1 LGCGGT
7 TLAVSAQSISSET
20 AWSDSGG
27 GVSDFFALPSWQ
39 SAANVPPPSTQGGG
53 RGVPDV
59 SGDADPN
66 TGYQIRVDGAAMVAG
81 GTSAVAP
88 LWAALIALMNQA
100 RGRSLGFLN
109 PMLYAVPGYPNN
121 PGPLH
126 DITTGSN
133 GAFNAGSGWDPCT
146 GLGTPDGARLV
157 QALANVLPSG

>member
-1 LGCGGT
+1 
-7 TLAVSAQSISSET
+7 
-20 AWSDSGG
+20 
-27 GVSDFFALPSWQ
+27 
-39 SAANVPPPSTQGGG
+39 
-53 RGVPDV
+53 
-59 SGDADPN
+59 
-66 TGYQIRVDGAAMVAG
+66 MVAG